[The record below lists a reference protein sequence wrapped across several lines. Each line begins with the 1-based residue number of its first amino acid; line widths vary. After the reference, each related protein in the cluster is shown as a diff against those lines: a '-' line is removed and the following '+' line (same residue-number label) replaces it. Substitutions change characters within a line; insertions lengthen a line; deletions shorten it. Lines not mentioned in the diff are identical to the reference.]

1 MVSSNTEEMS
11 TQETDKGWDTRP
23 QKTQPAERPA
33 LCVCYDH
40 ERATFDRPALW
51 IPIIIVM
58 FVSFFFLVVISRFH
72 YGIQLGSL
80 IPYTAFVGLGT
91 FSAQRGMQPYF
102 FDCSIVQQTM
112 PRLLRRHFNF
122 LVGIVFL
129 ETIALRLTRYM
140 PVSWLRTGKDGSPFA
155 ITLCVICVCVGSVQ
169 VFTNRTLL
177 ERAHEQSKY
186 LSNSAN
192 TGG

>member
-1 MVSSNTEEMS
+1 VFEQLDEP
-11 TQETDKGWDTRP
+11 QET
-23 QKTQPAERPA
+23 QPTERPA

-40 ERATFDRPALW
+40 ERSTFDRPALW
-51 IPIIIVM
+51 IPIVIGM
-58 FVSFFFLVVISRFH
+58 FVSFFFLFAMADRP

-80 IPYTAFVGLGT
+80 IPYTAFVALGT
-91 FSAQRGMQPYF
+91 FSAQRGMQSYF
-102 FDCSIVQQTM
+102 FACSIVQQTM

-122 LVGIVFL
+122 LFAVIFL
-129 ETIALRLTRYM
+129 ETIALRLTRRM
-140 PVSWLRTGKDGSPFA
+140 PASWLRTGKDGSPFA
-155 ITLCVICVCVGSVQ
+155 ITLCVICVCIASVQ

-186 LSNSAN
+186 SSNSAN